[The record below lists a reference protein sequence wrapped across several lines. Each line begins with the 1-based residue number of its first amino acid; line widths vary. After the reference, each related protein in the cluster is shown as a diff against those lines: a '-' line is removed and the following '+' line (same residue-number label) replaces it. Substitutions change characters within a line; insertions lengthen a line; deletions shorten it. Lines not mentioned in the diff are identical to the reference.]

1 MGPILVLYYSRHGST
16 KRLADAIAQGAMAEL
31 SSLEANAASSSTG
44 ESFVRPEVI
53 VRSVASLNA
62 SSNGASTKEPGLN
75 SQGSGEES
83 TNVSVEESNPNA
95 APTVTLQELER
106 CSALALG
113 SPTRFGNMAAP
124 VKYFLDST
132 SSQWLKGSLIN
143 KPACVFTSSSSMH
156 GGQESTLL
164 SMMIPLFHHGMVM
177 CGLPYS
183 EPALHETRSGGSPY
197 GVSHVALDNAVTLTE
212 DEKSLCIAQGKRLAK
227 LANALWHANNPETT
241 HGA

>member
-62 SSNGASTKEPGLN
+62 SSNGASSKEPGLN

>member
-31 SSLEANAASSSTG
+31 SSLEANAASSSTD

-62 SSNGASTKEPGLN
+62 SSNGASSNEPGLN
-75 SQGSGEES
+75 NQSSGEES
-83 TNVSVEESNPNA
+83 PNVSVEESNPNA

-227 LANALWHANNPETT
+227 LANALWHANNSETT

>member
-1 MGPILVLYYSRHGST
+1 MGPILILYYSRHGST
-16 KRLADAIAQGAMAEL
+16 KRLADAIAQGAMAQL

-44 ESFVRPEVI
+44 ASFVRPEVI
-53 VRSVASLNA
+53 VRSVASLKANLNGA
-62 SSNGASTKEPGLN
+62 SSNSNELH
-75 SQGSGEES
+75 SEEES
-83 TNVSVEESNPNA
+83 TNVNAEESNPNA
-95 APTVTLQELER
+95 APTVTLKELEQ

-124 VKYFLDST
+124 VKHFLDST

-183 EPALHETRSGGSPY
+183 EPALHQTRSGGSPY
-197 GVSHVALDNAVTLTE
+197 GVSHVAIDNAVALTE
-212 DEKSLCIAQGKRLAK
+212 DEKSLCIAQGKRLAI
-227 LANALWHANNPETT
+227 LANALWHANNSETS